1 MSRKPNARDVAWNA
15 LQRVDM
21 AGGYANLVV
30 PSLLDESN
38 LEARDR
44 GFVTEM
50 VYGATRM
57 RRACDFA
64 FDRFLMSDPPAEL
77 RSLLRLGA
85 YQLVFMGV
93 APHAAV
99 GESVEIAPKKWKPVV
114 NAVLRKVVANPP
126 VWPDEATRLSYPDW
140 LVERFVA
147 ELGHDDAMLT
157 LAKMNEVP
165 PVTLRDD
172 GYTQDRSSTW
182 VADLVGAQ
190 SGELIADL
198 CAAPGGKATRM
209 AGEGAHVIA
218 LDRAPHRA
226 GLVKVNARR
235 IGVPMA
241 VVVGDAAAPPLQAG
255 VFDRVLVDAPCS
267 GLGAL
272 RRRADARW
280 RVKPKDIVELVA
292 VQARIL
298 RAARELVKPGGTL
311 VYSVCTITAAESID
325 HDNVANGVG
334 SWPALEAPG
343 DPWRPFGRGARVL
356 AHDDDTD
363 GMIVIRWTRPRS

>member
-1 MSRKPNARDVAWNA
+1 VNARNVAWNA
-15 LQRVDM
+15 MQRIDM

-30 PSLLDESN
+30 PALLDESN
-38 LEARDR
+38 LEQRDR

-64 FDRFLMSDPPAEL
+64 FDRFLMNDPPAEL

-85 YQLVFMGV
+85 YQLICMGT

-114 NAVLRKVVANPP
+114 NAVLRKVAANPP

-140 LVERFVA
+140 LVDRFVA

-157 LAKMNEVP
+157 LAKMNEAP

-190 SGELIADL
+190 PGERVADI

-209 AGEGAHVIA
+209 AASGAQIVA

-235 IGVPMA
+235 IGVPVG
-241 VVVGDAAAPPLQAG
+241 VVVGDAAAPPLREG
-255 VFDRVLVDAPCS
+255 SFDRVLVDAPCS

-280 RVKPKDIVELVA
+280 RVKPKDITELVA
-292 VQARIL
+292 VQRRIL
-298 RAARELVKPGGTL
+298 AAARLLVRPGGTL
-311 VYSVCTITAAESID
+311 VYSVCTLTSAESVD
-325 HDNVANGVG
+325 HDTGPDGFG
-334 SWPALEAPG
+334 SWPALDAPG
-343 DPWRPFGRGARVL
+343 DPWRPIGRGARVL
-356 AHDDDTD
+356 PHDDDTD
-363 GMIVIRWTRPRS
+363 GMTILRWTRPES